1 MVKSDLED
9 FKITIDLEYIKSKS
23 SLSFKN
29 LVKVKAKEF
38 AFNKFME
45 SKNNHSKMNNLWYNE
60 LKTQNYLVSNQFTPN
75 QAQTI
80 FSFRTRIANFQENF
94 RGSGVH
100 IPCLLCHV
108 QWILNLC
115 PSSAP

>member
-1 MVKSDLED
+1 MKTPFSTPSESLYLELGIVNIETTVKSRRIKYLHYLTTREESEMIFKFFTTQWKYPTNKKDWTEMVKSDLED

-45 SKNNHSKMNNLWYNE
+45 SKNNH
-60 LKTQNYLVSNQFTPN
+60 
-75 QAQTI
+75 
-80 FSFRTRIANFQENF
+80 
-94 RGSGVH
+94 
-100 IPCLLCHV
+100 
-108 QWILNLC
+108 
-115 PSSAP
+115 